1 VTYISTLKMPGGRYG
16 LRQVVRSELTKI
28 ASLRSTFWT
37 LLVTAVGTIAVT
49 ILTTSNVHHG
59 GGPGMYQGF
68 DATNSALTGL
78 ALATLALGVFGILA
92 ATGEYGSGTIRASL
106 TATPRRPLFL
116 VGKVLVVGSIAL
128 AVGEVLTFASFWIG
142 QAVLSAGGMPSAT
155 LGQPGVLRAVAFSGA
170 FLALLGLLALGLGV
184 IIRHTAGA
192 MAAYVGITFLI
203 PLLIQRLPGNPSR
216 YTPVGIL
223 ANSVSAVVRQPGQV
237 PAAWGLALM
246 ALYTTVVLGLAA
258 VLIARRDA

>member
-1 VTYISTLKMPGGRYG
+1 MYISTLRMPGGRYG

-37 LLVTAVGTIAVT
+37 LIVTAVGTVAVT
-49 ILTTSNVHHG
+49 ILTTANVHHG
-59 GGPGMYQGF
+59 PGPGFYRGF

-78 ALATLALGVFGILA
+78 ALATLAIGVFGILA
-92 ATGEYGSGTIRASL
+92 ATGEYGTGTIRSSL
-106 TATPRRPLFL
+106 TATPRRRLFL
-116 VGKVLVVGSIAL
+116 VGKVLVVGAIAL
-128 AVGEVLTFASFWIG
+128 AVSEVLTFTCFWIG
-142 QAVLSAGGMPSAT
+142 QAVLSAGGVSSAT
-155 LGQPGVLRAVAFSGA
+155 IGQPGVLRAVALSGA

-203 PLLIQRLPGNPSR
+203 PLLIHNLPGTPVR
-216 YTPVGIL
+216 YTPVGML
-223 ANSVSAVVRQPGQV
+223 ANSVSATVPQAGQV
-237 PAAWGLALM
+237 SAPEGLLLM